1 MRIFDNLKSYS
12 SEKESI
18 LTIGTFDGVHIG
30 HNKILKRLIQDSK
43 KNNLS
48 SLVMTFFP
56 HPRMILNKSHE
67 IKMIDTIDEK
77 INLLEKTGLDNL
89 IIHPFDNNFSK
100 IRAKEF
106 VEEILVKKLKIKE
119 IIIGYDHKFGKDR
132 EASVEDLKKFGKDYM
147 FTVKEIPAQEI
158 DSIAISSTKI
168 RNAILNGEIEKC
180 NKFLGRNFILTGKV
194 VYGDGLGKKIDFP
207 TANIEIKETYKIIP
221 KNGVYLVKTKINSN
235 TYFGMMNI
243 GVRPT
248 VGGTNKSLE
257 IHFFNFKDNIYGKN
271 VSIEII
277 KKIRDEEKFSSID
290 QLKIQLKKDEQFC
303 LKLIKVHLD

>member
-12 SEKESI
+12 SKKESI

-56 HPRMILNKSHE
+56 HPRMILNKSHD
-67 IKMIDTIDEK
+67 IKMIDTISEK

-243 GVRPT
+243 GIRPT
-248 VGGTNKSLE
+248 FGGTNKTLE

-303 LKLIKVHLD
+303 LKLINK

>member
-243 GVRPT
+243 GIRPT

-303 LKLIKVHLD
+303 LKLISK

>member
-221 KNGVYLVKTKINSN
+221 KNSVYLVKTKINSN

-243 GVRPT
+243 GIRPT

-277 KKIRDEEKFSSID
+277 KKIRDEKKFSSID

-303 LKLIKVHLD
+303 LKLINK

>member
-77 INLLEKTGLDNL
+77 INLLEKAGLDNL

-194 VYGDGLGKKIDFP
+194 IYGDGLGKKIDFP

-243 GVRPT
+243 GIRPT

-277 KKIRDEEKFSSID
+277 KKIRNEEKFSSID

-303 LKLIKVHLD
+303 LKLINK

>member
-194 VYGDGLGKKIDFP
+194 VYGEGLGKKIDFP

-243 GVRPT
+243 GIRPT
-248 VGGTNKSLE
+248 VGGRNKSLE

-303 LKLIKVHLD
+303 LKLINK

>member
-12 SEKESI
+12 SKKESI

-168 RNAILNGEIEKC
+168 RDAILNGEIEKC

-194 VYGDGLGKKIDFP
+194 VYGEGLGKKIDFP

-243 GVRPT
+243 GIRPT
-248 VGGTNKSLE
+248 VGGRNKSLE

-303 LKLIKVHLD
+303 LKLINK

>member
-12 SEKESI
+12 SKKESI

-56 HPRMILNKSHE
+56 HPRMILNKSHD
-67 IKMIDTIDEK
+67 IKMIDTISEK

-243 GVRPT
+243 GIRPT

-303 LKLIKVHLD
+303 LKLINK

>member
-243 GVRPT
+243 GIRPT

-303 LKLIKVHLD
+303 LKLINN

>member
-132 EASVEDLKKFGKDYM
+132 EASVEDLKKFSKDYM

-243 GVRPT
+243 GIRPT

-303 LKLIKVHLD
+303 LKLINK

>member
-180 NKFLGRNFILTGKV
+180 NKFLDRNFILTGKV

-303 LKLIKVHLD
+303 LKLINK

>member
-221 KNGVYLVKTKINSN
+221 KNSVYLVKTKINSN

-303 LKLIKVHLD
+303 LKLINK